1 MARLPALTIYRIYK
15 MNTDMDG
22 QNEAVVVATYLSVN
36 EAQIFKALLE
46 SAGVPARMQNDIAA
60 QIIPAYGDMM
70 QVNLLVSP
78 DDLEKAREILSAGFD
93 QKEFDAESQS
103 DTVGSD
109 L

>member
-1 MARLPALTIYRIYK
+1 
-15 MNTDMDG
+15 MDV

-78 DDLEKAREILSAGFD
+78 DDVEKAQEILSAGFD
-93 QKEFDAESQS
+93 RKQFEAESENPTE
-103 DTVGSD
+103 DSD